1 MEIILASK
9 SPRRR
14 ELLQLVGLDFS
25 VVPSNADESAI
36 LEDDPAM
43 LVSKMRSGEIR
54 SKRLPR
60 HRRRYNSRI

>member
-43 LVSKMRSGEIR
+43 LVR
-54 SKRLPR
+54 RLA
-60 HRRRYNSRI
+60 SVK